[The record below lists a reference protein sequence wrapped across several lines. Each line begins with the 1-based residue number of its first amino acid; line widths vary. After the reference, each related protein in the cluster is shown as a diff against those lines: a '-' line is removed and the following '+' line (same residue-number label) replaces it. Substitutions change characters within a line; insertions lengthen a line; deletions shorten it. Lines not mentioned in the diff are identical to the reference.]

1 MNQYAATIETEDEEL
16 SRETF
21 EYEALN
27 ASEAQAHAIED
38 LEDNQRVVA
47 IWQRVI

>member
-27 ASEAQAHAIED
+27 ASEAQAYAIED

>member
-1 MNQYAATIETEDEEL
+1 MNQYAATIETDGDEL

-21 EYEALN
+21 EYEAFS
-27 ASEAQAHAIED
+27 ASEAQAYAMDD

-47 IWQRVI
+47 IWQRIL